1 MVVTFQAELM
11 AILLWLMGFPSVPTV
26 LLVMRSLPGVVV
38 EGSSTIMGWSIA
50 WVSRSPMLLLP
61 GLVVASSLPSLA
73 RPGAGGGPPH
83 ALLHQ
88 VEPLGHRYVGV

>member
-1 MVVTFQAELM
+1 VVVTFQAELM

-38 EGSSTIMGWSIA
+38 EGSSTIMGWS
-50 WVSRSPMLLLP
+50 PMLLLP

-88 VEPLGHRYVGV
+88 VEPLGHRDVGV